1 MKTKVK
7 FLFVM
12 MLSIVMMALA
22 AAPMASAGPL
32 GPGAPDLPSVNYYQ
46 TFTLFSARAL
56 TSSTSTTYTLSPTRF
71 PQWAAADIFVTADVS
86 GTDTLTATV
95 QYSPDGSNWSD
106 GTYTYVTWNT
116 TGTAT
121 SNTGTYR
128 LVISSDTTSF
138 MRVPMVGEYM
148 RLKIDNG
155 GAVTPTIKATFKR

>member
-1 MKTKVK
+1 MNAKIKLLIV
-7 FLFVM
+7 VM
-12 MLSIVMMALA
+12 VTALMGLIA

-71 PQWAAADIFVTADVS
+71 PQWTAADIFVTADVS

-95 QYSPDGSNWSD
+95 QYSPDGSNWSN
-106 GTYTYVTWNT
+106 GTYTYVTFNS

-121 SNTGTYR
+121 LNTGTYQ
-128 LVISSDTTSF
+128 LVLNSDTTSF